1 MRSLLKGD
9 VYENEQLAK
18 KTNNVNSYAEA
29 FPVVKEYEIIT
40 RSKAKSILNVSY
52 RQGIIFKLLKEL
64 EKLGE
69 QINFI

>member
-18 KTNNVNSYAEA
+18 KTNNVSNYAEA

-52 RQGIIFKLLKEL
+52 RQGIIFKILKEL

>member
-18 KTNNVNSYAEA
+18 KTNNVKNYAEA

-52 RQGIIFKLLKEL
+52 RQGIIFKILKEL